1 MEIFQIKLIYFIF
14 LLTYILGANEKNK
27 QIQINSIKDISTI
40 LNNRKYKGE
49 VEFMNNSN
57 IYFYELLNNTNFQ
70 IDFREYKQD
79 LEIYFTIFKEHFYHN
94 DYYKLYI
101 TIPKNINTSFEKE
114 SGNYLTNFIIFNKN
128 ENKIKIGK
136 IKITHNNLLFWKR
149 FPLYYN
155 LTTFYFN
162 FSLNQTIE
170 GNLNFG
176 NISLTFKGNKTKYSQ
191 NILFCLYSNLYMSV
205 LFITCI
211 IQVYFFKSIDKAH
224 FGNKLYGNISMILIL
239 YNILLTYNIGLFIF
253 YIFITTQNN
262 TGYATII
269 FLLILLELLE
279 AMLGESYYRG
289 DLLNFFSPLFVFG
302 LISMIDFF
310 FYWWFIYYCYKMIN
324 RMIVHSLG
332 YRKLEVSLIRNNV
345 SVNEQTEQLNNYAS
359 KKVKEISNFFIPL
372 MFISSFISV
381 ITIFYPIIMCIL
393 YSLFFIPQ
401 IIHRLKVNKVIKKK
415 GILLFFSF
423 YFILYS
429 DKFITVCF
437 FLYGKYPLNS
447 KPQFTYLKIFLILFF
462 LQIILLFIIDLYD
475 IGFDSQFLKKPEF
488 KFFENFNETLKALP
502 NNRRESVSKEEC
514 CICLE
519 ELNKDQEEIQY
530 DLKEGNILEMEITN
544 ENNNIEKNINSNNE
558 IIKNIESEKKIEN
571 NDFHYKESF
580 INKFYKCMVKIKLFI
595 KKIFII
601 KKSIEEK
608 TKNKKFVITPCNHVY
623 HSKCLKN
630 WIEAKS
636 TCPLCHSQL
645 PEI

>member
-1 MEIFQIKLIYFIF
+1 MEILQIKLIYFIF
-14 LLTYILGANEKNK
+14 LFTYIKGANDNNK
-27 QIQINSIKDISTI
+27 QIQINSIKDISSI

-49 VEFMNNSN
+49 VEFKNNSN
-57 IYFYELLNNTNFQ
+57 IYFYEQLNNTNFQ
-70 IDFREYKQD
+70 IDFSEYKQD
-79 LEIYFTIFKEHFYHN
+79 LEIYFTIFKENFYHN

-101 TIPKNINTSFEKE
+101 TIPKTIKTSFEKE
-114 SGNYLTNFIIFNKN
+114 SEKYLTNFIIFNKN
-128 ENKIKIGK
+128 ENKTKIGK

-162 FSLNQTIE
+162 FSLNETIE

-191 NILFCLYSNLYMSV
+191 NILFCLYSNLYMSI

-211 IQVYFFKSIDKAH
+211 IQVYFFKLIDKAN

-269 FLLILLELLE
+269 FLLILLEFLE
-279 AMLGESYYRG
+279 AIVGESYYRG
-289 DLLNFFSPLFVFG
+289 DLISFFSPLFIYG

-381 ITIFYPIIMCIL
+381 ITIFYPIIMCVL

-462 LQIILLFIIDLYD
+462 LQII
-475 IGFDSQFLKKPEF
+475 
-488 KFFENFNETLKALP
+488 
-502 NNRRESVSKEEC
+502 
-514 CICLE
+514 
-519 ELNKDQEEIQY
+519 
-530 DLKEGNILEMEITN
+530 
-544 ENNNIEKNINSNNE
+544 
-558 IIKNIESEKKIEN
+558 
-571 NDFHYKESF
+571 
-580 INKFYKCMVKIKLFI
+580 
-595 KKIFII
+595 
-601 KKSIEEK
+601 
-608 TKNKKFVITPCNHVY
+608 
-623 HSKCLKN
+623 
-630 WIEAKS
+630 
-636 TCPLCHSQL
+636 
-645 PEI
+645 